1 MSSPS
6 SSSLDGRIA
15 IVTGGARGIGA
26 AISRALAKAGAHVI
40 LNYRRSAE
48 AADALAAEIGGQAI
62 QADVSTPAGCEALL
76 AVAQAHGRLD
86 ILVNNAGITRDG
98 LMLRMSD
105 EDWRSVLSTNLDA
118 CFHLSRGACE
128 LMFRQRAGSI
138 INITSISG
146 VRGNPGQANYAA
158 SKAAVAAMSRS
169 LAKELGRRGVRV
181 NCVAPGFIDT
191 DMVDAMNPKVVAEV
205 KKAIP
210 MRRLGRPEEVAHVV
224 RFLAS
229 DEASY
234 VTGQEWCVDGAL
246 GV

>member
-1 MSSPS
+1 MTTAPSPS
-6 SSSLDGRIA
+6 LEGRIA

-26 AISRALAKAGAHVI
+26 AISRALAGAGAHVI

-48 AADALAAEIGGQAI
+48 AAEALVAEIGGEAV
-62 QADVSTPAGCEALL
+62 QADVSTEEGCAALL
-76 AVAQAHGRLD
+76 AAAEVHGRLD

-118 CFHLSRGACE
+118 TFRLSRGACE

-146 VRGNPGQANYAA
+146 IRGNPGQANYAA
-158 SKAAVAAMSRS
+158 SKAAVSAMSRS

-191 DMVDAMNPKVVAEV
+191 DMVSAMNPKVVAEV

-210 MRRLGRPEEVAHVV
+210 MRRLGRPEEVASVV

-234 VTGQEWCVDGAL
+234 VTGQEWAVDGAL